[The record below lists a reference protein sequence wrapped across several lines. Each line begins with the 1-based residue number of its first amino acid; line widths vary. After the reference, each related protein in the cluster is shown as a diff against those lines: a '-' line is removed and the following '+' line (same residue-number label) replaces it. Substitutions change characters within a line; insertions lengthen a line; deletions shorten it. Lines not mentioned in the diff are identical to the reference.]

1 MSICA
6 VCSIAELMSNAI
18 PEAACRKV
26 ELELHNWSTA
36 GRQV

>member
-6 VCSIAELMSNAI
+6 VCSIAELVSNAI
-18 PEAACRKV
+18 QIAACRLV